1 MITPPPLRRERLAER
16 VYATLRAEIVNGALP
31 PDRQISEQEISERLQ
46 VSRTPLREALVRLVE
61 DGLAIVYPQFG
72 TFVAP
77 IRLEAV
83 AEAQFIREHLE
94 CALIREAAARITPEA
109 LRHLTDNIDRQERA
123 ARDQDH
129 PQFYVLDEELHAGF
143 AAASG
148 RPGVWRLIQQSKVHL
163 DRVRLLSLPIGDQ
176 LCRLIEQH
184 KAIVAALADR
194 APDRAEQ
201 ALRLHLR
208 EVFETARHLGLT
220 EPAEERLPKRRRRP
234 SAITTT

>member
-1 MITPPPLRRERLAER
+1 MTVTPLPRRERLAER
-16 VYATLRAEIVNGALP
+16 VYATLRAEIVSGALP

-61 DGLAIVYPQFG
+61 DGLAVVYPQFG

-94 CALIREAAARITPEA
+94 CALIREAASHATPDD
-109 LRHLTDNIDRQERA
+109 LRQLAENIDGQERA

-129 PQFYVLDEELHAGF
+129 QRFYALDEALHAGF

-163 DRVRLLSLPIGDQ
+163 DRVRLLSLPIGNQ
-176 LCRLIEQH
+176 LRHLIEQH
-184 KAIVAALADR
+184 KAIVEALNDQSA
-194 APDRAEQ
+194 DRAEQ

-208 EVFETARHLGLT
+208 EVFETARQLGLT
-220 EPAEERLPKRRRRP
+220 EQREARLPKRRRRATP
-234 SAITTT
+234 TA